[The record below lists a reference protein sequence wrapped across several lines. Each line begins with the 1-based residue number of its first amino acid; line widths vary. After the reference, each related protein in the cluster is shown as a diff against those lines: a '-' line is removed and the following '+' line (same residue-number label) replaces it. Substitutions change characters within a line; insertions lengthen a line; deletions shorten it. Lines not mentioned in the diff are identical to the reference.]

1 MQICTLE
8 WDFFFFSFHH
18 FHDKSRVDYINIIA
32 TRQFI
37 SRWLLLG
44 LEKGG
49 FFLLPSKTKWS
60 DNYLA
65 IWPALF
71 DNNYSSFRRSP
82 TNSGRL
88 GLRVS
93 PTTAGWGII
102 PSLSGRKNVA
112 GAGSEGRGSGA
123 APLAAQ
129 GLHKSSTQPRW
140 ARGELF
146 NKGRGERI
154 ALGVGEAFQT
164 PGWKKKMSVPS
175 AALLWDMNL
184 TWLLVKCSF
193 QVAGAGTAFC
203 CAQLQISGLFH
214 LYLFIYF
221 GGEAEEF
228 FEKDGTIKSG

>member
-82 TNSGRL
+82 TNSGRW

-164 PGWKKKMSVPS
+164 PGWKKKNV
-175 AALLWDMNL
+175 
-184 TWLLVKCSF
+184 CSF
-193 QVAGAGTAFC
+193 CSVALRHEFNMALSEMLLSGRRRWHGFLLRPTANLGSFSFVF
-203 CAQLQISGLFH
+203 I
-214 LYLFIYF
+214 YLFRWRGRGIFWKGRNY
-221 GGEAEEF
+221 
-228 FEKDGTIKSG
+228 